1 MKISRRTL
9 RHKLEQQGHA
19 PAPEPRDSFV
29 NSLEQRLR
37 SLDLG
42 APAPVSNVRQLGR
55 GLSRGAAIGVVAALA
70 SGAAAA
76 AVAIVTSRH
85 DDPAPVVTAPTDAP
99 TTTTSAV
106 APSTTAPETTV
117 VESALPASTVP
128 TTTPSTVLST
138 TLPVDLPTTIPPP
151 TEVATTAPP
160 PPTELPTT
168 TEAPP
173 ITAAETTVPP
183 PPETAPPEATTT
195 SSTEV
200 HIPATMALDCVMDAT
215 SITCS
220 WTPGPDGTDHY
231 VVLRSTPTEAR
242 GRVLTP
248 DPGATTFVDIGVVP
262 GNTYTYLVHALDA
275 GEHSLAHSTPVT
287 LPCCG

>member
-1 MKISRRTL
+1 MRISRRSLRDTL
-9 RHKLEQQGHA
+9 RQQA
-19 PAPEPRDSFV
+19 LIETPAPSDSFV
-29 NSLEQRLR
+29 ESLEQRLR
-37 SLDLG
+37 SLDLT
-42 APAPVSNVRQLGR
+42 APAPAPTNVRQLRR

-76 AVAIVTSRH
+76 AVAIVNSRH
-85 DDPAPVVTAPTDAP
+85 DDPAPAVTAPTDAP
-99 TTTTSAV
+99 TTTIPA
-106 APSTTAPETTV
+106 ASTTASPTTV
-117 VESALPASTVP
+117 VDTTLPATTVSTMPASTIVP
-128 TTTPSTVLST
+128 A
-138 TLPVDLPTTIPPP
+138 TLPVDAATTVPPA
-151 TEVATTAPP
+151 TDAATTAPP

-168 TEAPP
+168 TALP
-173 ITAAETTVPP
+173 ITAVETTVPP
-183 PPETAPPEATTT
+183 PPETAPPEVTTT

-200 HIPATMALDCVMDAT
+200 HVPATMALDCVVDAT
-215 SITCS
+215 SITCN

-242 GRVLTP
+242 GRVQTP

>member
-1 MKISRRTL
+1 MRISRRSL
-9 RHKLEQQGHA
+9 RAALRQQA
-19 PAPEPRDSFV
+19 RIETPPPSDSFV
-29 NSLEQRLR
+29 DSLEQRLR
-37 SLDLG
+37 SLDL
-42 APAPVSNVRQLGR
+42 APAPASSNVRQLRR

-76 AVAIVTSRH
+76 AVAIVNSRH

-99 TTTTSAV
+99 TTTTPAS
-106 APSTTAPETTV
+106 STTASPTSVVGTTLPATTV
-117 VESALPASTVP
+117 STMP
-128 TTTPSTVLST
+128 PSTIVPA
-138 TLPVDLPTTIPPP
+138 TLPVDAATTVPPA
-151 TEVATTAPP
+151 TEAATTAPP

-168 TEAPP
+168 AAPP
-173 ITAAETTVPP
+173 ITAVETTLPP
-183 PPETAPPEATTT
+183 PPATAPPEVATT

-200 HIPATMALDCVMDAT
+200 HVPATMGLECAVDAT

-231 VVLRSTPTEAR
+231 VILRSSPSEAR
-242 GRVLTP
+242 GRVLNP